1 MGLYIADSIVKQHN
15 GVLTLKNSHKIG
27 GAKVI
32 IKIPLLSDF

>member
-15 GVLTLKNSHKIG
+15 GILTIENSHQG

-32 IKIPLLSDF
+32 IKIPLLNDF